1 MRRLNFLNIIKSIMS
16 CEESERFKE
25 NWLNKLN
32 IIIEKEEILED
43 ITLMRRKL
51 EEFRMNNDVYELEDK
66 MLRDYNKIKMKN
78 ETLENM
84 FKHLNKEKRE

>member
-1 MRRLNFLNIIKSIMS
+1 MS